1 MSLKETS
8 TLIAESRKIIE
19 AGQDD
24 SVSLLNIILQIVT
37 NIDTRMKRMETHI
50 DKRIDEL
57 KQSMLSVSA
66 RVRELEALTKDMKME
81 VSECESS

>member
-24 SVSLLNIILQIVT
+24 SVSLLNMILQIVT
-37 NIDTRMKRMETHI
+37 NIDTGMKRMETN
-50 DKRIDEL
+50 R
-57 KQSMLSVSA
+57 
-66 RVRELEALTKDMKME
+66 
-81 VSECESS
+81 